1 MPFVEGVWLLG
12 GGGTVGL
19 VGGRSG
25 LVGGYWG
32 DVLPVPFGIMG
43 PLLVS
48 GKGLKL
54 VHGGHLAPRVAP
66 RAGGDYTKGSGVL
79 LLPSRAEVLALP
91 ITSP

>member
-12 GGGTVGL
+12 GAGTVGL

-25 LVGGYWG
+25 LVGASWG
-32 DVLPVPFGIMG
+32 DVLPVPFGTMS

-48 GKGLKL
+48 GKGLRL
-54 VHGGHLAPRVAP
+54 VHGGHLAPREAP
-66 RAGGDYTKGSGVL
+66 RAGVDYTKGSGVL
-79 LLPSRAEVLALP
+79 LLPSRTEVLALS

>member
-1 MPFVEGVWLLG
+1 MPFVEGVWNLG
-12 GGGTVGL
+12 GGGIVGL

-25 LVGGYWG
+25 LVGASWG
-32 DVLPVPFGIMG
+32 DVLPVPFGTMS

-48 GKGLKL
+48 GKGLRL

-66 RAGGDYTKGSGVL
+66 RAGGDYTEGGELL
-79 LLPSRAEVLALP
+79 LLPSRAEVLALS